1 MPKKYIF
8 SAFEKTGS
16 MLLKAHIFK
25 YIYIQTHKC
34 MHKNIYKYTEE
45 ERVLYSSG
53 PQPLWHQGPASWK
66 TIFHGPRG
74 EGNGFKMIQE
84 HYIYCVLY
92 FYYLSLYYT
101 VYFISIINLYFYYIV
116 IYNEII
122 IQLTTL

>member
-1 MPKKYIF
+1 MEHLLNKIF
-8 SAFEKTGS
+8 
-16 MLLKAHIFK
+16 LL
-25 YIYIQTHKC
+25 
-34 MHKNIYKYTEE
+34 
-45 ERVLYSSG
+45 LYSVFTETLEGSG
-53 PQPLWHQGPASWK
+53 PQLSWHQGPASWK

-101 VYFISIINLYFYYIV
+101 VYFISIINLDFCYIV